1 MDFKQHIIIGIAS
14 VLALW
19 LFLTNVLKKEVG
31 LDILIPM
38 LGVGA
43 IFALMP
49 DLDQPG
55 SLVRKYLTYA
65 AIAIAAVSLYSG
77 KTTIAFVL
85 LGFIAFITIVTHRT
99 IIHSLLFGAIAS
111 APFLW
116 VHPFIAL
123 AAFTAFVS
131 RLVADGEVS
140 FFAEKDW
147 W

>member
-1 MDFKQHIIIGIAS
+1 MDFKQHVIVGIAS

-38 LGVGA
+38 LGV
-43 IFALMP
+43 
-49 DLDQPG
+49 
-55 SLVRKYLTYA
+55 A
-65 AIAIAAVSLYSG
+65 AIYSLLPDVDQKGSIIYRYFLYASIIGAVAAHYFG
-77 KTTIAFVL
+77 KTTIAFGL
-85 LGFIAFITIVTHRT
+85 LAFILFINFVNHRT

-131 RLVADGEVS
+131 HLVVDGEVS
-140 FFAEKDW
+140 FFAERDW